1 LVIRFFSLRGKDM
14 KWSQATETGRVRQQ
28 NEDNFCI
35 CPDIGLFALADGMG
49 GHQAGEIA
57 SRLATQK
64 LADFIQ
70 THLEL
75 YSDQETLLTSGIQEI
90 NHQIYL
96 ISQQNK
102 RYRGM
107 GTTLTAALI
116 QNNHLYLAHIGDSRL
131 YLIRREYIKQ
141 LTEDHTVVQN
151 LVTGGT
157 ISADQARTHP
167 KRHILT
173 RALGVDLNVEADIS
187 KITLRTQDK
196 ILLCTDG
203 LTNHVTLE
211 EIHHLVSNATEVK
224 QAVHSLTKMA
234 LERGGADNITVILVA
249 VD

>member
-1 LVIRFFSLRGKDM
+1 M
-14 KWSQATETGRVRQQ
+14 KWSQATETGRVRKK

-35 CPDIGLFALADGMG
+35 CPDIGLFAIADGMG

-64 LADFIQ
+64 LADFIRTYLRQ
-70 THLEL
+70 
-75 YSDQETLLTSGIQEI
+75 YSDQETLLTRGMQEI
-90 NHQIYL
+90 NQQIYL

-107 GTTLTAALI
+107 GTTLTAVLI
-116 QNNHLYLAHIGDSRL
+116 QNNHLYLSHIGDSRL
-131 YLIRREYIKQ
+131 YLLRQEQIKQ

-151 LVTGGT
+151 LVASGT
-157 ISADQARTHP
+157 ITADQARVHP

-173 RALGVDLNVEADIS
+173 RALGIDSSIKADIS
-187 KITLRTQDK
+187 QINLKAQDK

-203 LTNHVTLE
+203 LTNYVTPE
-211 EIHHLVSNATEVK
+211 EIHHLVSNMAEVK
-224 QAVHSLTKMA
+224 QAVHNLTEMA

>member
-1 LVIRFFSLRGKDM
+1 M
-14 KWSQATETGRVRQQ
+14 KWSQATETGLVRKQ

-35 CPDIGLFALADGMG
+35 CPDIGLFAIADGMG

-64 LADFIQ
+64 LADFIR
-70 THLEL
+70 TYLEF
-75 YSDQETLLTSGIQEI
+75 YSDQKTLLTKGMQEI

-102 RYRGM
+102 RYQGM

-131 YLIRREYIKQ
+131 YLLRQEQIKQ

-151 LVTGGT
+151 LVTSGT
-157 ISADQARTHP
+157 ITADQARTHP

-173 RALGVDLNVEADIS
+173 RALGIDSNVKAEIS
-187 KITLRTQDK
+187 QINLKAQDK

-203 LTNHVTLE
+203 LTNYVTPE
-211 EIHHLVSNATEVK
+211 EIHHLVNNAAEVK
-224 QAVHSLTKMA
+224 QAVHNLTEMA

>member
-1 LVIRFFSLRGKDM
+1 M
-14 KWSQATETGRVRQQ
+14 KWSQATETGLVRKQ

-35 CPDIGLFALADGMG
+35 CPDIGLFAIADGMG

-64 LADFIQ
+64 LADFIR
-70 THLEL
+70 TYLEF
-75 YSDQETLLTSGIQEI
+75 YSDQETLLTKGMQEI

-102 RYRGM
+102 RYQGM

-131 YLIRREYIKQ
+131 YLLRQEQIKQ

-151 LVTGGT
+151 LVTSGT
-157 ISADQARTHP
+157 ITADQARTHP

-173 RALGVDLNVEADIS
+173 RALGIDSNVKAEIS
-187 KITLRTQDK
+187 KINLKAQDK

-203 LTNHVTLE
+203 LTNYVTPE
-211 EIHHLVSNATEVK
+211 EIHHLVNNAAEVK
-224 QAVHSLTKMA
+224 QAVHNLTEMA

>member
-1 LVIRFFSLRGKDM
+1 M
-14 KWSQATETGRVRQQ
+14 KWSQITETGRVRKQ

-35 CPDIGLFALADGMG
+35 CPDVGLFAIADGMG
-49 GHQAGEIA
+49 GHQAGETA
-57 SRLATQK
+57 SRLATHK
-64 LADFIQ
+64 LADFIR

-75 YSDQETLLTSGIQEI
+75 YPDQKTLLTKGIQEI
-90 NHQIYL
+90 NHQIHL

-116 QNNHLYLAHIGDSRL
+116 QNNYLYLAHIGDSRL
-131 YLIRREYIKQ
+131 YLLRQEQIKQ

-151 LVTGGT
+151 LVTCGT
-157 ISADQARTHP
+157 ITADQARTHP

-173 RALGVDLNVEADIS
+173 RALGIDSSVKAEIS
-187 KITLRTQDK
+187 QIKIKAQDK

-203 LTNHVTLE
+203 LTNYVTPE
-211 EIHHLVSNATEVK
+211 EIYHLINNATEIK
-224 QAVHSLTKMA
+224 QAVHNLTEMA

>member
-1 LVIRFFSLRGKDM
+1 M
-14 KWSQATETGRVRQQ
+14 KWSQATETGLVRKQ

-35 CPDIGLFALADGMG
+35 CPDIGLFAIADGMG

-64 LADFIQ
+64 LADFIR
-70 THLEL
+70 TYLEF
-75 YSDQETLLTSGIQEI
+75 YSDQETLLTKGMQEI

-102 RYRGM
+102 RYQGM

-131 YLIRREYIKQ
+131 YLLRQGQIKQ

-151 LVTGGT
+151 LVANST
-157 ISADQARTHP
+157 ITADQARTHP

-173 RALGVDLNVEADIS
+173 RALGIDSSVKAEIS

-203 LTNHVTLE
+203 LTNYVTPE
-211 EIHHLVSNATEVK
+211 EIHHLVNNAAEVK
-224 QAVHSLTKMA
+224 QAVHNLTEMA

>member
-1 LVIRFFSLRGKDM
+1 M
-14 KWSQATETGRVRQQ
+14 KWSQATETGLVRKQ

-35 CPDIGLFALADGMG
+35 CPDIGLFAIADGMG

-64 LADFIQ
+64 LADFIR
-70 THLEL
+70 TYLEF
-75 YSDQETLLTSGIQEI
+75 YSDQKTLLTKGMQEI

-102 RYRGM
+102 RYQGM

-131 YLIRREYIKQ
+131 YLLRQGQIKQ

-151 LVTGGT
+151 LVANST
-157 ISADQARTHP
+157 ITADQARTHP

-173 RALGVDLNVEADIS
+173 RALGIDSSVKAEIS

-203 LTNHVTLE
+203 LTNYVTPE
-211 EIHHLVSNATEVK
+211 EIHHLVNNAAEVK
-224 QAVHSLTKMA
+224 QAVHNLTEMA

>member
-1 LVIRFFSLRGKDM
+1 M
-14 KWSQATETGRVRQQ
+14 KWSQATETGLVRKQ

-35 CPDIGLFALADGMG
+35 CPDIGLFAIADGMG

-64 LADFIQ
+64 LADFIR
-70 THLEL
+70 TYLEFC
-75 YSDQETLLTSGIQEI
+75 SDQETLLTKGMQEI

-102 RYRGM
+102 RYQGM

-131 YLIRREYIKQ
+131 YLLRQEQIKQ

-151 LVTGGT
+151 LVTSGT
-157 ISADQARTHP
+157 ITADQARTHP

-173 RALGVDLNVEADIS
+173 RALGIDSNVKAEIS
-187 KITLRTQDK
+187 KINLKAQDK

-203 LTNHVTLE
+203 LTNYVTPE
-211 EIHHLVSNATEVK
+211 EIHHLVNNAAEVK
-224 QAVHSLTKMA
+224 QAVHNLTEMA

>member
-1 LVIRFFSLRGKDM
+1 M
-14 KWSQATETGRVRQQ
+14 KWSQATETGLVRKQ

-35 CPDIGLFALADGMG
+35 CPDIGLFAIADGMG

-64 LADFIQ
+64 LADFIR
-70 THLEL
+70 TYLEFC
-75 YSDQETLLTSGIQEI
+75 SDQETLLTKGMQEI

-102 RYRGM
+102 RYQGM

-131 YLIRREYIKQ
+131 YLLRQEQIKQ

-151 LVTGGT
+151 LVTSGT
-157 ISADQARTHP
+157 ITADQARTHP

-173 RALGVDLNVEADIS
+173 RALGIDSNVKAEIS
-187 KITLRTQDK
+187 QINLKAQDK

-203 LTNHVTLE
+203 LTNYVTPE
-211 EIHHLVSNATEVK
+211 EIHHLVNKAAEVK
-224 QAVHSLTKMA
+224 QAVHNLTEMA

>member
-1 LVIRFFSLRGKDM
+1 
-14 KWSQATETGRVRQQ
+14 
-28 NEDNFCI
+28 
-35 CPDIGLFALADGMG
+35 
-49 GHQAGEIA
+49 
-57 SRLATQK
+57 
-64 LADFIQ
+64 
-70 THLEL
+70 
-75 YSDQETLLTSGIQEI
+75 
-90 NHQIYL
+90 
-96 ISQQNK
+96 
-102 RYRGM
+102 M